1 MKCNNC
7 GTENEPGTKFCV
19 NCGAVVQAD
28 APSEELPPV
37 NEAPAKKGLDLKK
50 IGIYAGIALAAVLVI
65 VLLVNLFSGSA
76 YPQFSQS
83 INPLY
88 NEDDEATT
96 ILVGGKPLKTTIPGT
111 ANIADVS
118 LDAKTAL
125 IVASEDDT
133 RSLYT
138 LVGSKLTEAVKEL
151 DSRKVYLSDNGAY
164 YVYYADDAM
173 YWGKVGSKGT
183 KVAESDDNPDNVT
196 LSPDGKTLAY
206 TVSNDDGELE
216 ARLFKG
222 KDSEK
227 ISKDLIPMVISNSG
241 KYIYGLKQDEEGTDL
256 YCYNPKGDGEK
267 IAADVSDF
275 YVLTN
280 KDHTQLIFTGSDG
293 KSYAVVKKGEKQKV
307 SSSSLSMVTPNSSQV
322 RGCGSAVVY
331 GVSDLRNHIFSTG
344 DDNDLVY
351 VNGKWEA
358 DKLVSSVSNYQ
369 MSDDG
374 KIILYRKNDK
384 VYSIKAKKGA
394 EGKELAD
401 DVRGARFLPDGKS
414 FYWKDEDGVF
424 YFQKGT
430 GKAKKVA
437 EDVETM
443 RLTHD
448 GYLIF
453 QSDDEWY
460 YTKNG
465 GKKTKLSDEIS
476 DIYTSLD
483 CTIYRDEDGNYY
495 YAAKGMKF
503 KKN

>member
-28 APSEELPPV
+28 VPSEELPPV
-37 NEAPAKKGLDLKK
+37 TEAPAKKGPDLKK

-65 VLLVNLFSGSA
+65 VLLANLFSGSG
-76 YPQFSQS
+76 YPQFSQGF
-83 INPLY
+83 NALY
-88 NEDDEATT
+88 MEDDEATT
-96 ILVGGKPLKTTIPGT
+96 LLVGGKPLKTTIPGS
-111 ANIADVS
+111 AEVAAAS
-118 LDAKTAL
+118 LDRKTAL

-133 RSLYT
+133 ASLYT

-151 DSRKVYLSDNGAY
+151 DSTTVYLSDNGAY

-183 KVAESDDNPDNVT
+183 KVAESDDYPSNIT
-196 LSPDGKTLAY
+196 LSPDGKALAY
-206 TVSNDDGELE
+206 TVSDDDGELE

-227 ISKDLIPMVISNSG
+227 ISKNLIPLVISNSG
-241 KYIYGLKQDEEGTDL
+241 KYIYGLKQDEGTYDL
-256 YCYNPKGDGEK
+256 YCYNAKGEGEK
-267 IAADVSDF
+267 ISAEVSRT
-275 YVLTN
+275 VSTN

-307 SSSSLSMVTPNSSQV
+307 TSSSLWMVTPDNTQV
-322 RGCGSAVVY
+322 CVNGTAVVY
-331 GVSDLRNHIFSTG
+331 GVSDLRNHVFSTG
-344 DDNDLVY
+344 EGDLVY

-358 DKLVSSVSNYQ
+358 DKLVSNVSDGR

-374 KIILYRKNDK
+374 KTILYCKKDK

-394 EGKELAD
+394 EGKELAE
-401 DVRGARFLPDGKS
+401 DVMSTRFLPDGKS
-414 FYWKDEDGVF
+414 FYWEDEDGVL
-424 YFQKGT
+424 YFQKGK

-437 EDVETM
+437 EDVQQT

-460 YTKNG
+460 YSKNG

-476 DIYTSLD
+476 YVSTGMDY
-483 CTIYRDEDGNYY
+483 TIYKDEDGNYY
-495 YAAKGMKF
+495 YTAKGMKF
-503 KKN
+503 KKI

>member
-37 NEAPAKKGLDLKK
+37 TEAPAKKGPDLKK

-76 YPQFSQS
+76 YPQFSQG
-83 INPLY
+83 INALY
-88 NEDDEATT
+88 MEDDEATT
-96 ILVGGKPLKTTIPGT
+96 LLVGGKPLKTTIPGS
-111 ANIADVS
+111 AEVAAAS
-118 LDAKTAL
+118 LDRKTAL

-133 RSLYT
+133 TSLYT

-151 DSRKVYLSDNGAY
+151 DSRNVYLSDNGAY

-183 KVAESDDNPDNVT
+183 KVAESDDHPSNIA
-196 LSPDGKTLAY
+196 LSPDGKALAY
-206 TVSNDDGELE
+206 TVSDDDGELE

-267 IAADVSDF
+267 IAADVSNF

-307 SSSSLSMVTPNSSQV
+307 SSSSLSMVTPDNTQV
-322 RGCGSAVVY
+322 CVNGTAVVY
-331 GVSDLRNHIFSTG
+331 GVSDLRNHVFAT
-344 DDNDLVY
+344 DDGDLVY
-351 VNGKWEA
+351 VNGKWES
-358 DKLVSSVSNYQ
+358 DKLVSNVSNGQ
-369 MSDDG
+369 MSKDG
-374 KIILYRKNDK
+374 KTILYLKNSK

-394 EGKELAD
+394 EGKELAE
-401 DVRGARFLPDGKS
+401 DVENAGFLPDGKS
-414 FYWKDEDGVF
+414 FYWEDEDGVF

-437 EDVETM
+437 EDIQNT

-460 YTKNG
+460 YSKNG

-476 DIYTSLD
+476 YVSTGMDY
-483 CTIYRDEDGNYY
+483 TIYKDEDGNYY
-495 YAAKGMKF
+495 YTAKGMKF
-503 KKN
+503 KKI